1 MRRLAAILLCL
12 CTSLLLASSAHAA
25 RATIGPGVALVF
37 TSGWQV
43 CNSGAALRYALPG
56 IQRSECGMFA
66 PNAMA
71 MHYMA
76 SGRPIDLWISHVDN
90 PMASETMWKGASP
103 DEVRKVSDELC
114 AKARSQRTTD
124 VGSCRWAL
132 GTIAGH
138 TVFRQRGTVTQV
150 GDPLKMQMEVN
161 GFSVADGSGYTT
173 IVATTPMMVHGKTD
187 PIIAALQAS
196 LLVAT
201 AAPGDAPP
209 PAPPSPDQMVSL
221 TPAPGLHIQI
231 PRDWIACDDKTE
243 ALLTSARDSMK
254 VKDKVCAP
262 MPGGEPDLHAFAQR
276 PLHVISL
283 ALNYHRHQDITPEA
297 LADMSQSDLDTLR
310 SGICAQESVP
320 LSAPMADCRITV
332 GTLAGH
338 RALVSTIVSTLPDG
352 GKWLIVSYEVPYA
365 AGFFQLQFGHA
376 EIVEKVVRPE
386 LDAILATVQIDDA
399 PSPSPDG
406 DTKSA

>member
-1 MRRLAAILLCL
+1 MVEHLQRSLRLADALRACRLRGRVPQPPLAVALTSQRSGLADLRPAPADPPIRGLLPVPTTPAASDRIRRDLRRHRRRLHPDLRNRHPSLRHRALPVRPETRAQAGARLGVIAATIDARRAAAPTVRGGFSMRRLAATLLCL
-12 CTSLLLASSAHAA
+12 CTSLLLASPSAHAA
-25 RATIGPGVALVF
+25 RATIGPGVSLVF

-124 VGSCRWAL
+124 VGSCRWDL

-138 TVFRQRGTVTQV
+138 TVFRQRGTVTQG

-173 IVATTPMMVHGKTD
+173 I
-187 PIIAALQAS
+187 
-196 LLVAT
+196 
-201 AAPGDAPP
+201 
-209 PAPPSPDQMVSL
+209 
-221 TPAPGLHIQI
+221 
-231 PRDWIACDDKTE
+231 
-243 ALLTSARDSMK
+243 
-254 VKDKVCAP
+254 
-262 MPGGEPDLHAFAQR
+262 
-276 PLHVISL
+276 
-283 ALNYHRHQDITPEA
+283 
-297 LADMSQSDLDTLR
+297 
-310 SGICAQESVP
+310 
-320 LSAPMADCRITV
+320 
-332 GTLAGH
+332 
-338 RALVSTIVSTLPDG
+338 
-352 GKWLIVSYEVPYA
+352 
-365 AGFFQLQFGHA
+365 
-376 EIVEKVVRPE
+376 
-386 LDAILATVQIDDA
+386 
-399 PSPSPDG
+399 
-406 DTKSA
+406 